1 MMRNMTVLVLP
12 ALLLLGAG
20 VAGQD
25 DAARGPAWRLTFTH
39 GPLEVHS
46 VTYKDGNARSYY
58 YLTFKLENK
67 SPTEADLALHLKA
80 QVGTHPKKR
89 RDFIATP
96 EPDAEESVR
105 RLARAPDLKNVQQIN
120 QMGKLAPGS
129 SVRGIAVFGT
139 FSREWDVAYVT
150 VSGLE
155 STAIHARVRKFGA
168 AGFTMAHG
176 AYHLHNQRVLK
187 KAGKDPEFAEVHAI
201 VKHDVIWRMKFHRE
215 GDEYAPHVDPI
226 YLDAEGW
233 DVVENPPPT
242 IVMEK
247 EDPFGS

>member
-1 MMRNMTVLVLP
+1 MMRSMTVFALP
-12 ALLLLGAG
+12 VLLLLGAG

-25 DAARGPAWRLTFTH
+25 AAREPAWSLTFTH

-46 VTYKDGNARSYY
+46 VTYKDGSARSFYY
-58 YLTFKLENK
+58 MTFKLENK
-67 SPTEADLALHLKA
+67 SQAKADLALYFKA
-80 QVGTHPKKR
+80 AVGSHPKKR
-89 RDFIATP
+89 REFIATP

-120 QMGKLAPGS
+120 QMGKLEPGK

-155 STAIHARVRKFGA
+155 SSAIHARVRKFGA
-168 AGFTMAHG
+168 AGFTVAHR
-176 AYHLHNQRVLK
+176 AYHLHNQRVLR
-187 KAGKDPEFAEVHAI
+187 KAGKDPEFTEVHAI
-201 VKHDVIWRMKFHRE
+201 VKQNVIWKMKFHRE
-215 GDEYAPHVDPI
+215 GDEYAPHLDPI
-226 YLDAEGW
+226 QLDAEGW
-233 DVVENPPPT
+233 DVVEDPAPT

>member
-1 MMRNMTVLVLP
+1 MTFLVLP

-25 DAARGPAWRLTFTH
+25 EAARDPAWTLTFTH

-46 VTYKDGNARSYY
+46 VTYKDGSARSFY
-58 YLTFKLENK
+58 YLTFKVENK
-67 SPTEADLALHLKA
+67 SPTAANLALHFKA
-80 QVGTHPKKR
+80 TVGTHPKKR
-89 RDFIATP
+89 RVLIAAP

-120 QMGKLAPGS
+120 QMGKLEPGKS
-129 SVRGIAVFGT
+129 LRGIAVFGT
-139 FSREWDVAYVT
+139 FNREWDVAYVT

-155 STAIHARVRKFGA
+155 SAAIHARVRKFGA
-168 AGFTMAHG
+168 AGFTMAHQ

-187 KAGKDPEFAEVHAI
+187 KAGKDPEFTEVHAI
-201 VKHDVIWRMKFHRE
+201 VKHVVIWKMKFHRE
-215 GDEYAPHVDPI
+215 GDEYAPHMDPI
-226 YLDAEGW
+226 HLDAEGW
-233 DVVENPPPT
+233 DVVEDPAPT
-242 IVMEK
+242 IVKEK

>member
-1 MMRNMTVLVLP
+1 MMRSMTVFALP
-12 ALLLLGAG
+12 VLLLLGAG

-25 DAARGPAWRLTFTH
+25 AAREPAWGLTFTH

-46 VTYKDGNARSYY
+46 VTYRDGSARSFY

-67 SPTEADLALHLKA
+67 SQTKAELALYFKA
-80 QVGTHPKKR
+80 SVGSHPKKR
-89 RDFIATP
+89 REFIATP

-120 QMGKLAPGS
+120 QMGKLEPGE

-139 FSREWDVAYVT
+139 FNREWDVAYVT

-168 AGFTMAHG
+168 VGFTMAHR
-176 AYHLHNQRVLK
+176 AYYLHNQRVLGN
-187 KAGKDPEFAEVHAI
+187 AGKDPEFTEVHAI
-201 VKHDVIWRMKFHRE
+201 VKHDVIWTMKFHRE
-215 GDEYAPHVDPI
+215 GDEYAPHLDPI
-226 YLDAEGW
+226 RLDAEGW
-233 DVVENPPPT
+233 DVVEEPPPT
-242 IVMEK
+242 IVMEIA
-247 EDPFGS
+247 DPFGS

>member
-1 MMRNMTVLVLP
+1 MKRRMTVLVLP

-25 DAARGPAWRLTFTH
+25 DLDRKPAWALTLTH

-46 VTYKDGNARSYY
+46 VTYKDGSARSYY
-58 YLTFKLENK
+58 YMTFKLENK
-67 SPTEADLALHLKA
+67 SPTEADLALHFRA
-80 QVGTHPKKR
+80 AVGSHPKKR
-89 RDFIATP
+89 RVLIATP

-120 QMGKLAPGS
+120 QMGKLAPGK

-139 FSREWDVAYVT
+139 FNREWDVAYVT

-168 AGFTMAHG
+168 AGFTVAHR
-176 AYHLHNQRVLK
+176 AYHLRNQRVLR
-187 KAGKDPEFAEVHAI
+187 KAGKNPEFTEVHAV
-201 VKHDVIWRMKFHRE
+201 VKHNVIWKMKFHRK
-215 GDEYAPHVDPI
+215 GDEYAPHLDPI
-226 YLDAEGW
+226 VLDTEGW
-233 DVVENPPPT
+233 DVVEDPPPT

-247 EDPFGS
+247 KDPFGS

>member
-1 MMRNMTVLVLP
+1 MKRSMTVLVLP

-25 DAARGPAWRLTFTH
+25 DAARAPAWALTFTH
-39 GPLEVHS
+39 VPLEVHS
-46 VTYKDGNARSYY
+46 VTYKDGSARSYY
-58 YLTFKLENK
+58 YLTFKVENK
-67 SPTEADLALHLKA
+67 SQTDADLALHFTA
-80 QVGTHPKKR
+80 VVGSHPKKR
-89 RDFIATP
+89 REFIATP

-120 QMGKLAPGS
+120 QMGKLAPGK

-139 FSREWDVAYVT
+139 FNREWDVAYVT

-168 AGFTMAHG
+168 AGFTMAHRG
-176 AYHLHNQRVLK
+176 YHLHNQRVLR
-187 KAGKDPEFAEVHAI
+187 KAGKDPEFTEVNAI
-201 VKHDVIWRMKFHRE
+201 VKHDVIWKMKFHRE
-215 GDEYAPHVDPI
+215 GDEYAPHLDPI

-233 DVVENPPPT
+233 DVVEKPPPT
-242 IVMEK
+242 IVTEK
-247 EDPFGS
+247 EAPFGS

>member
-1 MMRNMTVLVLP
+1 MTRSMTVLALP
-12 ALLLLGAG
+12 ALFLLGAG

-25 DAARGPAWRLTFTH
+25 AARAPAWSLTFTH

-46 VTYKDGNARSYY
+46 VTYKDGSARSFYY
-58 YLTFKLENK
+58 MTFKLENK
-67 SPTEADLALHLKA
+67 SQTEADLALYMKA
-80 QVGTHPKKR
+80 AVGSHPKKR
-89 RDFIATP
+89 REFIAEP

-120 QMGKLAPGS
+120 EMGKLAPGS

-155 STAIHARVRKFGA
+155 SAAIHTRVRKFGA
-168 AGFTMAHG
+168 AGFTLAHR

-187 KAGKDPEFAEVHAI
+187 RAGKDPEFTEVYAI
-201 VKHDVIWRMKFHRE
+201 VKHRVIWNMKFHRE
-215 GDEYAPHVDPI
+215 GDEYAPQLDPI
-226 YLDAEGW
+226 YLDSEGW
-233 DVVENPPPT
+233 DVVEKPPPA

-247 EDPFGS
+247 TDPFGS

>member
-1 MMRNMTVLVLP
+1 MTFLVLP

-25 DAARGPAWRLTFTH
+25 EAARAPAWTLAFTH

-46 VTYKDGNARSYY
+46 VTYKDGRARSFY
-58 YLTFKLENK
+58 YLTFKVENK
-67 SPTEADLALHLKA
+67 SPTAADLALHFKA
-80 QVGTHPKKR
+80 TVGTHPKKR
-89 RDFIATP
+89 RVLIAAP

-120 QMGKLAPGS
+120 QMGKLEPGKS
-129 SVRGIAVFGT
+129 LCGIAVFGT
-139 FSREWDVAYVT
+139 FNREWDVAYVT

-155 STAIHARVRKFGA
+155 SAAIHARVRKFGA
-168 AGFTMAHG
+168 AGFTMAHQ

-187 KAGKDPEFAEVHAI
+187 KAGKDPEFTEAHAI
-201 VKHDVIWRMKFHRE
+201 VKHDVIWKMKFHRE
-215 GDEYAPHVDPI
+215 GDEYAPHMDPI
-226 YLDAEGW
+226 HLDAEGW
-233 DVVENPPPT
+233 DVVEDPAPT